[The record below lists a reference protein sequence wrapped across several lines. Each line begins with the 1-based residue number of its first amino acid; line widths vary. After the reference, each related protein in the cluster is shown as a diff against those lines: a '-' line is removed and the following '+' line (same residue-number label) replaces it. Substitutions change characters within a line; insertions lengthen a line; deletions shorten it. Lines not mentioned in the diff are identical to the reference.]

1 MYFWMFHFMK
11 TSLAGT
17 KTRTGHEA
25 LNPHHNS
32 VMLLGLF
39 SMISSDAEHRT
50 LNSLPHLSDLWFFFF
65 TSKWSTAHLST
76 TTVYP
81 SFCCFQQDNVLGHKG
96 HLRLASW
103 TWQWGRCTQTALKSP
118 DLFPMRQQ
126 SCIIVATVWW
136 CHINMDQNQWETSH
150 WKVHGKNEWE
160 TPVRTGALKQAG
172 WCWALFVTN
181 YVETFLFTC

>member
-17 KTRTGHEA
+17 KTRTGGEA

-39 SMISSDAEHRT
+39 SMISSDAEQRT
-50 LNSLPHLSDLWFFFF
+50 LNSFPHLFFF
-65 TSKWSTAHLST
+65 TSKWSTAHLIT

-81 SFCCFQQDNVLGHKG
+81 SFCCFQQDNVLSHKG

-103 TWQWGRCTQTALKSP
+103 TWQWGRCTQT
-118 DLFPMRQQ
+118 
-126 SCIIVATVWW
+126 TVWW
-136 CHINMDQNQWETSH
+136 CHINMDQNQWETRQNWSP
-150 WKVHGKNEWE
+150 E
-160 TPVRTGALKQAG
+160 TSWLMLSSICNKLRGNLPIYVLNNPLEILK
-172 WCWALFVTN
+172 
-181 YVETFLFTC
+181 

>member
-17 KTRTGHEA
+17 KTRTGGEA

-39 SMISSDAEHRT
+39 SMISSDAEQRT
-50 LNSLPHLSDLWFFFF
+50 LNSFPHLFFFF
-65 TSKWSTAHLST
+65 TSKWSTAHLIT

-81 SFCCFQQDNVLGHKG
+81 SFCCFQQDNVLSHKG

-136 CHINMDQNQWETSH
+136 CHINMDQNQWETRQNWSP
-150 WKVHGKNEWE
+150 E
-160 TPVRTGALKQAG
+160 TSWLMLSSICNKLRGNLPIYVLNNPLEILK
-172 WCWALFVTN
+172 
-181 YVETFLFTC
+181 